1 VIRLSAISRCFQ
13 GVIPSLV
20 ASADATGMP
29 NVTYVSQVYLV
40 DDKHVALSRQFFNKT
55 SRNLD
60 ENPNA
65 TVEIY
70 DPVTFQAYRLRLRF
84 LRSERTGPL
93 FDTMAMRIQAI
104 ASHTGMEGVFRLV
117 AADIFEVTR
126 AERVDGFLTDNAPQT
141 HEEISVGGLRTELR
155 GLQLVSERIN
165 RADDLETLLAA
176 ALDALAVYFGFEHTI
191 VLLNEE
197 QTGRLV
203 TIACRGYGG
212 GVGAEVAMGEGLIGT
227 VARERRMLRITGL
240 DESLRYGRAVR
251 RSFVS
256 DGGTSRP
263 EIPLPGLPD
272 AQSAL
277 VIPLSLEDRL
287 LGVLA
292 AESRDPMAFGEW
304 DEAYLDIIG
313 NQIALG
319 IDRVLEADE
328 PAVDITPPPRAPLP
342 AAVIPPRPRRTLVY
356 YKADDAV
363 FLDNEYLI
371 RNVPGRILWKLLAE
385 WKRGGR
391 TAFTNRELRLDR
403 SLGLPEVKDNLE
415 SRLILLRHRLRE
427 KCPEISIASTGR
439 GKFQLEIGADLEL
452 AERRRKKKWRTGN
465 PACPAETKGG
475 QAGLPVLH

>member
-1 VIRLSAISRCFQ
+1 MIKLSSISRCFH
-13 GVIPSLV
+13 GVVPSLV

-29 NVTYVSQVYLV
+29 NVTYVSQVYLI
-40 DDKHVALSRQFFNKT
+40 DETHVALSCQFFNKT
-55 SRNLD
+55 RRNLE
-60 ENPNA
+60 ENPNV

-84 LRSERTGPL
+84 LRSEKSGPL
-93 FDTMAMRIQAI
+93 FETMAMRIQAI
-104 ASHTGMEGVFRLV
+104 ASHTGMEGVFRLIACDV
-117 AADIFEVTR
+117 FEVIR
-126 AERVDGFLTDNAPQT
+126 AERVEGFLTGAPADVQ
-141 HEEISVGGLRTELR
+141 EEISVGGLRTEMR

-176 ALDALAVYFGFEHTI
+176 ALDALDVYFGFQHTI

-197 QTGRLV
+197 SANRLV

-227 VARERRMLRITGL
+227 VARERRVLRISGL

-251 RSFVS
+251 RSVMS
-256 DGGTSRP
+256 ESSRAVRP

-277 VIPLSLEDRL
+277 VIPLSVEDRL
-287 LGVLA
+287 IGVLS
-292 AESRDPMAFGEW
+292 AESRDPLAFGEW
-304 DEAYLDIIG
+304 DEAYLNIIG

-319 IDRVLEADE
+319 IDRVMQSDDA
-328 PAVDITPPPRAPLP
+328 PATDAAPQPRVTAP
-342 AAVIPPRPRRTLVY
+342 AAAAPQRPRRTLTY
-356 YKADDAV
+356 YRDDDAV

-371 RNVPGRILWKLLAE
+371 RNVPGRILWKLLDE
-385 WKRGGR
+385 YKRQGR

-427 KCPEISIASTGR
+427 KCPELQINSTGR
-439 GKFQLEIGADLEL
+439 GRFALEVAADLEL
-452 AERRRKKKWRTGN
+452 VER
-465 PACPAETKGG
+465 
-475 QAGLPVLH
+475 

>member
-1 VIRLSAISRCFQ
+1 MIKLPTIWRCFQ

-20 ASADATGMP
+20 ASSDATGMP
-29 NVTYVSQVYLV
+29 NVTYVSQVYLI
-40 DDKHVALSRQFFNKT
+40 DDDHVALSCQFFNKT
-55 SRNLD
+55 RRNLD
-60 ENPNA
+60 ANPNT
-65 TVEIY
+65 TVEVY

-84 LRSERTGPL
+84 LRSEKAGAL
-93 FDTMAMRIQAI
+93 FDTMSMRIQAI
-104 ASHTGMEGVFRLV
+104 ASHTGMEGVFRLI
-117 AADIFEVTR
+117 AADVFEVLR
-126 AERVDGFLTDNAPQT
+126 AERVDGFLTDAPAPSQAV
-141 HEEISVGGLRTELR
+141 ELSLGGLRTELR

-176 ALDALAVYFGFEHTI
+176 ALDALDVYFGFHHTI

-197 QTGRLV
+197 QANRLV

-212 GVGAEVAMGEGLIGT
+212 GVGAEVTMGEGLIGT
-227 VARERRMLRITGL
+227 VARERRVLRISGL

-251 RSFVS
+251 RSVLS
-256 DGGTSRP
+256 DGGKSRP

-277 VIPLSLEDRL
+277 VIPLSVEDRL
-287 LGVLA
+287 IGVLS

-304 DEAYLDIIG
+304 DEAYLGIIG

-319 IDRVLEADE
+319 IVRAMEADE
-328 PAVDITPPPRAPLP
+328 PVVDVAPQPRAPLP
-342 AAVIPPRPRRTLVY
+342 AAVVPPRPRRTLTY
-356 YKADDAV
+356 YKDDDAV

-371 RNVPGRILWKLLAE
+371 RNVPGRILWKLLGE
-385 WKRGGR
+385 WKQGGR

-427 KCPEISIASTGR
+427 KCPEVQINSTGR
-439 GKFQLEIGADLEL
+439 GRFALEIAADLEL
-452 AERRRKKKWRTGN
+452 VER
-465 PACPAETKGG
+465 
-475 QAGLPVLH
+475 

>member
-1 VIRLSAISRCFQ
+1 MIKLPAIWRCFQ

-20 ASADATGMP
+20 ASSDATGMP

-40 DDKHVALSRQFFNKT
+40 DDTHVALSCQFFNKT
-55 SRNLD
+55 RRNLD
-60 ENPNA
+60 QNPNA
-65 TVEIY
+65 TAEVY
-70 DPVTFQAYRLRLRF
+70 DPVTFQAYRLRLKF
-84 LRSERTGPL
+84 LRSEKGGAL
-93 FDTMAMRIQAI
+93 FDTMSMRIQAI

-117 AADIFEVTR
+117 AADVFEVVR
-126 AERVDGFLTDNAPQT
+126 AERVDGFLAETAIAASQA
-141 HEEISVGGLRTELR
+141 EELSVGGLRTELR

-176 ALDALAVYFGFEHTI
+176 TLDALDVYFGFEHTI
-191 VLLNEE
+191 VLLNDEPAN
-197 QTGRLV
+197 RLV

-212 GVGAEVAMGEGLIGT
+212 GVGAEVAMGEGFIGT
-227 VARERRMLRITGL
+227 VARERRVLRMSGL

-251 RSFVS
+251 RSVLS
-256 DGGTSRP
+256 DGGSSRP

-287 LGVLA
+287 IGVLA
-292 AESRDPMAFGEW
+292 AESRDPMGFGEW
-304 DEAYLDIIG
+304 DEAYLGIIG

-328 PAVDITPPPRAPLP
+328 PLTDVPPQPRAAIP
-342 AAVIPPRPRRTLVY
+342 AAVIPPRPRRTLTY
-356 YKADDAV
+356 YRDDDAV

-371 RNVPGRILWKLLAE
+371 RNVPGRILWKLLGE

-391 TAFTNRELRLDR
+391 TSFTNRELRLDR
-403 SLGLPEVKDNLE
+403 TLGLPEVKDNLE

-427 KCPEISIASTGR
+427 KCPEVQISSTGR
-439 GKFQLEIGADLEL
+439 GRFALEIAADLEL
-452 AERRRKKKWRTGN
+452 VER
-465 PACPAETKGG
+465 
-475 QAGLPVLH
+475 